1 MNMQYPDVESM
12 ICQMIMI
19 GLKGSNKKDI
29 ANFMETLPSQDIG
42 GVILYDEDLTSKDIS
57 TKNIIDSNQLKEFT
71 FFLQSQFNTS
81 LLIGIDQEGGQVNRL
96 KNIDEY
102 KDFESWAEI
111 GKINEPLKTSSFAKR
126 TAEALKLHGINL
138 NFAPVPLMFEGHLEH
153 SDDQSSVLRTYPGA
167 PSILL
172 LPHHVP
178 RAFAPICLQGLSH
191 LRCRLRHPA
200 FFCQGF

>member
-29 ANFMETLPSQDIG
+29 ANFMETLPSHDIG

-138 NFAPVPLMFEGHLEH
+138 NFAPVLDLEMNPL
-153 SDDQSSVLRTYPGA
+153 
-167 PSILL
+167 SII
-172 LPHHVP
+172 
-178 RAFAPICLQGLSH
+178 AKKKDAYQKILQIPLITQNSLSMNID
-191 LRCRLRHPA
+191 RSE
-200 FFCQGF
+200 

>member
-71 FFLQSQFNTS
+71 FFFYVVVSVGFDHIIIFTMIWHTLWWINPSIVLNVFRCS
-81 LLIGIDQEGGQVNRL
+81 L
-96 KNIDEY
+96 KN
-102 KDFESWAEI
+102 
-111 GKINEPLKTSSFAKR
+111 
-126 TAEALKLHGINL
+126 
-138 NFAPVPLMFEGHLEH
+138 
-153 SDDQSSVLRTYPGA
+153 
-167 PSILL
+167 
-172 LPHHVP
+172 
-178 RAFAPICLQGLSH
+178 LSKFI
-191 LRCRLRHPA
+191 P
-200 FFCQGF
+200 